1 MSTTAALVVGAGEG
15 RRFGSEVPKQ
25 YLPLAGEPVMR
36 RSLVAF
42 LGHPGVATV
51 QAVIHQ
57 NHQDFYE
64 RAAQGLDLPAPVIGG
79 DLRQKSVARGLES
92 LAGQA
97 PDRVLIHDAAR
108 PLIPEGVIS
117 RVLAALE
124 TSPGAVPALPVA
136 DTLKRAVGGT
146 ISATLDRHGL
156 WRAQTP
162 QGFRFD
168 DILAAHRQAGED
180 ELTDDAAIAERA
192 GLAVAIVEGSENNL
206 KVTTPD
212 DLVRAEQ
219 LLGGGEVRT
228 GMGVDAHKFGP
239 GDHVMLCGVAIPYE
253 SGLEGHSDADVGL
266 HAATDA
272 VLGAIGAGDIGSH
285 FPPTDPQWKGAAS
298 EVFLRQAGE
307 IVAARGGRVSNLD
320 VTIICEGP
328 KIGPHRETM
337 VRRIAEILGIG
348 EDRVSVKG
356 TTTDR
361 LGFAGR
367 GEGIAAQAVA
377 TIIL

>member
-1 MSTTAALVVGAGEG
+1 M
-15 RRFGSEVPKQ
+15 K
-25 YLPLAGEPVMR
+25 
-36 RSLVAF
+36 
-42 LGHPGVATV
+42 
-51 QAVIHQ
+51 
-57 NHQDFYE
+57 
-64 RAAQGLDLPAPVIGG
+64 
-79 DLRQKSVARGLES
+79 
-92 LAGQA
+92 
-97 PDRVLIHDAAR
+97 
-108 PLIPEGVIS
+108 
-117 RVLAALE
+117 
-124 TSPGAVPALPVA
+124 TSPGAVPVLPVA
-136 DTLKRAVGGT
+136 DTLKRADIGT

-162 QGFRFD
+162 QGFRFE
-168 DILAAHRQAGED
+168 DILAAHRQAGDD
-180 ELTDDAAIAERA
+180 ELTDDAAVAERA
-192 GLAVAIVEGSENNL
+192 GLAVAIVEGSENNI

-228 GMGVDAHKFGP
+228 GMGIDAHKFGP

-272 VLGAIGAGDIGSH
+272 VLGAISAGDIGSH

-298 EVFLRQAGE
+298 EVFLRHAGE
-307 IVAARGGRVSNLD
+307 MVAARGGRVSNLD

-348 EDRVSVKG
+348 EDRISVKG